1 MKLPENVP
9 NLFYV
14 SPPNMLS
21 GFKYV
26 YHSFDP
32 NFKENRTGC
41 SHEKRIRCDG
51 VVMAIPSWVL
61 LSIDLT
67 VDYSEVP

>member
-51 VVMAIPSWVL
+51 VVMAIPS
-61 LSIDLT
+61 
-67 VDYSEVP
+67 